1 MVIGIGVDVV
11 DVERFA
17 RALERTP
24 ALKKRLFGPL
34 DVADIGSGRAEVL
47 SLAARFAAK
56 EATLKALR
64 GNIPGFSWHDVQVSR
79 MPGHAPTLSLDG
91 GALARSEELG
101 ITSWN
106 LSMSHDGP
114 VAVAF
119 VVASGGGVVSD

>member
-24 ALKKRLFGPL
+24 ALKARLFGSF
-34 DVADIGSGRAEVL
+34 DVQDIGSGKTEVL

-56 EATLKALR
+56 EATLKALG

-79 MPGHAPTLSLDG
+79 DPGHAPTLSVTG
-91 GALARSEELG
+91 GADARAREKG
-101 ITSWN
+101 ITAWH

-114 VAVAF
+114 VAIAF
-119 VVASGGGVVSD
+119 VVASGGDSGG